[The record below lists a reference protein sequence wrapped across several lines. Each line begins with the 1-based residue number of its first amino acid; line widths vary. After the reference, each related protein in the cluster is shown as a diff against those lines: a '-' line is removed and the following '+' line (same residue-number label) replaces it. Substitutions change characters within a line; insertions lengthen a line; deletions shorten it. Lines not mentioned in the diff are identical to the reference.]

1 MSSQSNSLNVIVN
14 PPGGEQLEP
23 GATSQ
28 IRIVIS
34 NQSKDPMKAIEVELD
49 LPPEINDWC
58 KVKRTSFNLDS
69 GRREEVVF
77 NWVIPSDAIAR
88 DYNYDVVVDCRSPYL
103 SAPLRYLRQLK
114 ISTPVVRQV
123 RSTDPTFTLKPFTS
137 STKPIVWQREQNL
150 SIIVLVHNRS
160 NFVDEFRIS
169 CDLNDNWYSVRY
181 PERIEEMGLISSG
194 NKLSLNPN
202 SKGQIILSI
211 HPPPDTLA
219 GNYQPTINLH
229 SAVNKDLFLQD
240 IFYLRIP
247 PVHNLQV
254 ELQAIRSKVKQ
265 KSALYNIKF
274 RNEGNTIRQV
284 ILRSRTAD
292 EDEFGEYQLERN
304 EVRIPPGKV
313 VDVGLK
319 VAVKRKSQR
328 SFFKAKQL
336 EFLVEIEDKEDNP
349 LPRYLPLRATLRWE
363 ARPFWHFL
371 VLILIALL
379 ILVGAFFLVREI
391 IRNTGSARVAEI
403 SEFEAEQDD
412 YKFGE
417 NVALRWKIKNSEKL
431 KNIKFYTENHP
442 PGTTGIEEEYEKSE
456 LIESRKIVKRFD
468 CKNLE
473 KEKELDCKE
482 VATNAATAGNYKFVL
497 EVYSEND
504 SDKPSDTKSFKVTI
518 AAPDK
523 PSVSD
528 LKVAKDE
535 YKPRE
540 KIDFQFEINQP
551 ETVKSIEIISRNEFS
566 IIHPDYRQSPRDEQ
580 EISIEKLKKT
590 FCSPKQENLLECSVP
605 ISFAKEGNNDLS
617 IRLISNYEPH
627 NQPQPIS
634 EQLEGSIAIEKPS
647 IPLKIIDFRING
659 QTNGPVSVKIGQ
671 KITLSWKVQGEDV
684 TVRIEGSGAI
694 FGSRGS
700 TVLNPYRQVT
710 YRSIVLTATD
720 EEGKTDRAVIDIQVE
735 SPPEPVELPQ
745 E

>member
-28 IRIVIS
+28 IRIVIT
-34 NQSKDPMKAIEVELD
+34 NQSNYPMKAIEVELD

-69 GRREEVVF
+69 GRSEEVVF
-77 NWVIPSDAIAR
+77 NWVIPIEAIVES
-88 DYNYDVVVDCRSPYL
+88 DYNYDVVVDCRSYL
-103 SAPLRYLRQLK
+103 TAPLRYLRQLK
-114 ISTPVVRQV
+114 ISTPVVRQP

-211 HPPPDTLA
+211 DPPPDTLA

-229 SAVNKDLFLQD
+229 SAVKPDLFLQD

-247 PVHNLQV
+247 PIHNLQV
-254 ELQAIRSKVKQ
+254 ELQTIRSKVKQ
-265 KSALYNIKF
+265 KSALYNIQF
-274 RNEGNTIRQV
+274 RNEGNSIRKVNLQA
-284 ILRSRTAD
+284 RTAD

-313 VDVGLK
+313 VDLGLK

-336 EFLVEIEDKEDNP
+336 EFLVEIEDLENNP
-349 LPRYLPLRATLRWE
+349 LPRYLPLRSTLRWE

-391 IRNTGSARVAEI
+391 IKNNRSARIAEI
-403 SEFEAEQDD
+403 LEVEPEDTEYEFNE
-412 YKFGE
+412 KIT
-417 NVALRWKIKNSEKL
+417 LTWKIKNADRLEAIRFRTEKSPEGT
-431 KNIKFYTENHP
+431 ITIDQTYT
-442 PGTTGIEEEYEKSE
+442 KSE
-456 LIESRKIVKRFD
+456 LLDPDNLLKRFD
-468 CKNLE
+468 CKTP
-473 KEKELDCKE
+473 KEGELNCNR
-482 VATNAATAGNYKFVL
+482 VATNASAAGTYNFVF
-497 EVYSEND
+497 EVYSLGGD
-504 SDKPSDTKSFKVTI
+504 KDKPSDKESFEVKI
-518 AAPDK
+518 SAPDK

-535 YKPRE
+535 YKPGE
-540 KIDFQFEINQP
+540 PIDFQFEINRP
-551 ETVKSIEIISRNEFS
+551 ETVKSIEIISKNKFS
-566 IIHPDYRQSPRDEQ
+566 ILDRDYREARDEQ
-580 EISIEKLKKT
+580 EISIEKLKET
-590 FCSPKQENLLECSVP
+590 FCPNKQENPLECSVP
-605 ISFAKEGNNDLS
+605 ISFATEGNNDLS

-627 NQPQPIS
+627 NQPEPIS

-647 IPLKIIDFRING
+647 IPLEIIRFTING
-659 QTNGPVSVKIGQ
+659 RTNGPVPVKIGQ
-671 KITLSWKVQGEDV
+671 RITLSWQVKGEDV
-684 TVRIEGSGAI
+684 TVRIEGSGNR
-694 FGSRGS
+694 FRSRGS
-700 TVLNPYRQVT
+700 TVLGPYPPGT
-710 YRSIVLTATD
+710 YRSIVLSATD